1 MPSIESDAIVKEF
14 CKHFVS
20 LAIEYTTAP
29 TGRGTSPATHP
40 RAPDASARD
49 MACFSGYIM
58 EVEGYWRLV
67 TAGHIILNIE
77 SALKNGSVRIVR
89 SNLIDCF
96 GAGAKYFHPYHF
108 PYEKEER
115 YYEDDKDTRTD
126 FGFISIPPLICRNL
140 EANKIVPVDWRNWM
154 SQESGDFEAFFML
167 GLPTELMKKQLA
179 EPGSRGMSH
188 VSLTPV
194 MIPVQS
200 WIPSRRIISLIPFH
214 PSHERSR
221 RKFGESKPNKAKNP
235 RTCIHRLERSRH
247 EGKDHVSSHARR
259 YRLRR

>member
-1 MPSIESDAIVKEF
+1 MPLSRSSANTLSAWPSSTRRPPPAAVPVRRHIHVRRMPAHEIWPAFRATSWRLKAI
-14 CKHFVS
+14 
-20 LAIEYTTAP
+20 
-29 TGRGTSPATHP
+29 R
-40 RAPDASARD
+40 
-49 MACFSGYIM
+49 
-58 EVEGYWRLV
+58 RLV